1 MLVILFPITVGA
13 IWGCTNVLMK
23 YSKTNLQFIFYLLL
37 NQCGSVLFVWGLS
50 NLSKMVLPLANAV
63 TLMVSALLAFC
74 FCDERIGKSGF
85 IGLILLCIGVF
96 LLSGASL
103 SPARRLKNTRN
114 PL

>member
-1 MLVILFPITVGA
+1 MLALLFPITVGS

-50 NLSKMVLPLANAV
+50 SLNLASAVPLANGV

-74 FCDERIGKSGF
+74 FCDERMGKSGF

-96 LLSGASL
+96 LLSASL
-103 SPARRLKNTRN
+103 SPARRLKDA
-114 PL
+114 